1 MDMCAKKISDS
12 TMENVEILSKLALS
26 SGERE
31 KAKEEMGK
39 ILSYI
44 EKLNELD
51 TENVEPLVHIFEEDS
66 CFREDAVT
74 NGDGRADALKNAP
87 KSKGGQ
93 YVVPK
98 TV

>member
-1 MDMCAKKISDS
+1 MDMCVKKIDDA

-26 SGERE
+26 PGERE
-31 KAKEEMGK
+31 KAQEEMGK
-39 ILSYI
+39 ILSYV

-51 TENVEPLVHIFEEDS
+51 TENVEPLVHIFEEGD
-66 CFREDAVT
+66 CFREDKVT
-74 NGDGRADALKNAP
+74 NGDGRQDALKNAP
-87 KSKGGQ
+87 KSKEGQ